1 MANRRDSF
9 HDCGANTGTPIHMKD
24 SIQSGVA
31 PGATGS
37 GHIRAACRRV
47 EAMGASVGNPV
58 QPPTV
63 FELEEALGERVQT
76 YELLGKN
83 WRNRV
88 YRVQLATGNAALA
101 KQVVMG
107 TDAMLQCQYDQLGA
121 LATFQIPGLRVPKAL
136 ALLREKRVCVME
148 FARGKTIQALV
159 RDRTSGD
166 DLISACELA
175 GKILAQ
181 MQIART
187 EQICPMP
194 VEALARDLAGAPWHL
209 SFREQTI
216 LESALESLARA
227 KVSIGHL
234 YYDYAPDNLLFEN
247 DQLSLVDPPDV
258 SRHGVLLWDFSCFRG
273 SMRRHLWRFSLR
285 RPFDRR
291 RAMIT
296 EAIALFQR
304 SYLTSFDKP
313 YPEPALFTAATLL
326 FELQRTA
333 VLLTMQKGKV
343 NLARQRLPIAR
354 DRSLGNALANRIMLP
369 LQEMEKRWLF
379 LEKRWLFLQLARELP

>member
-1 MANRRDSF
+1 MVGRGDSF
-9 HDCGANTGTPIHMKD
+9 HDCWAKIGTPIHMKD
-24 SIQSGVA
+24 SIQSAIA
-31 PGATGS
+31 PGATDC

-47 EAMGASVGNPV
+47 EAMGASLGNPV

-63 FELEEALGERVQT
+63 FELAEALGERVQT
-76 YELLGKN
+76 CELLGRN
-83 WRNRV
+83 WRNSV
-88 YRVQLATGNAALA
+88 YRVQLATGDAALA

-107 TDAMLQCQYDQLGA
+107 TDGMLQYQYDQLRT
-121 LATFQIPGLRVPKAL
+121 LARLQIPGLRVPKAL

-148 FARGKTIQALV
+148 FARGKTIHALV
-159 RDRTSGD
+159 WDRTSGD
-166 DLISACELA
+166 DLISACQLA
-175 GKILAQ
+175 GIILAQ

-187 EQICPMP
+187 VQICPMP
-194 VEALARDLAGAPWHL
+194 VEVLARDLAVAPWHL
-209 SFREQTI
+209 SSREQTI
-216 LESALESLARA
+216 LESALESLAGA

-258 SRHGVLLWDFSCFRG
+258 SRRGVLLWDFSCFRG
-273 SMRRHLWRFSLR
+273 SMRRQLWRFSFR
-285 RPFDRR
+285 RPLDRR

-304 SYLTSFDKP
+304 SYLTSFEKA

-343 NLARQRLPIAR
+343 NLARQRRPIAR
-354 DRSLGNALANRIMLP
+354 DRSLGNSLANRIMLT